1 MYSYSITNLNTAIGH
16 KIFIVIVQHE
26 LLAIQYA
33 QNFTAMNISSCH
45 TPINHLK
52 SCQCEQS

>member
-1 MYSYSITNLNTAIGH
+1 MNSYIITNLNTVIGY
-16 KIFIVIVQHE
+16 KNFIVIVQHE

-45 TPINHLK
+45 TPINRLK